1 MLYLRRSRFLHH
13 NVPFHIFLALA
24 EGGNRMPTAPALH
37 KKSWK
42 VIDRPFYVGVTC
54 QPQIVVKRFEFSS
67 LKDPS
72 P

>member
-1 MLYLRRSRFLHH
+1 MS
-13 NVPFHIFLALA
+13 LA
-24 EGGNRMPTAPALH
+24 
-37 KKSWK
+37 KKDVNPPQGFAQKCWA